1 MKQLKPRDKIT
12 QRITRDGLI
21 EENQTTGDVE
31 SVSEREAEQNLSP
44 QQPAPQQFIHPDAAA
59 PPLAPELP
67 RHTGGGTVEKVIER
81 VDTEHSRHK
90 SKQAA
95 RRANATAQEGEAA
108 RQRPS
113 SRLQFTDEERATPE
127 LQKAIRKSDTKADK
141 LACVRVTVT
150 T

>member
-1 MKQLKPRDKIT
+1 MKELKLRDKLT
-12 QRITRDGLI
+12 QRMTRDGLI
-21 EENQTTGDVE
+21 EENQTTGEVE

-44 QQPAPQQFIHPDAAA
+44 QQPAPQQFIHPDAAT

-67 RHTGGGTVEKVIER
+67 RSTGGGTAEKTIER
-81 VDTEHSRHK
+81 VDAEHSRHK

-113 SRLQFTDEERATPE
+113 SRLQFTDEE
-127 LQKAIRKSDTKADK
+127 
-141 LACVRVTVT
+141 
-150 T
+150 